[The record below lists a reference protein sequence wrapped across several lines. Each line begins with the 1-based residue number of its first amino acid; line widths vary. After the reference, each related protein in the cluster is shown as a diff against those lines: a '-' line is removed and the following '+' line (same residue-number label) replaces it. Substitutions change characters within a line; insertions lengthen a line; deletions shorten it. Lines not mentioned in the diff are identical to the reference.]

1 MKISGRHLIVL
12 IAMCGLLA
20 SGIGLL
26 TNVGGLFFSPICE
39 EFGIMKGAASMT
51 LTIANVSLAIGGLFV
66 PRLLSE
72 RTLKPMLI
80 IATAVLAA
88 STAAMSLCPSIFP
101 MYVLSAIR
109 GFSAG
114 LMTFVFVTTVLNRWF
129 VAGIGLATSIAMGFS
144 GVAGAIF
151 SPVVNGIIEGA
162 GWRFGF
168 VVLGILSLLLNLPA
182 ILLLPSLSPETSG
195 LKALGAEET
204 PKGPATQRKNK
215 PSIAAPSIDVTLF
228 AAAIAY
234 ALLGSA
240 LTALPQHF
248 PGMSEN
254 LGLGASVGAT
264 MLSVCMIANTVGKV
278 ALGALIDR
286 IGTKISVL
294 IYIALISIATVM
306 FLFVKSPAVLTFCAV
321 LYGLCYA
328 IATVGISMLT
338 RDAFGVDNYDRT
350 YPTISLTGNMAN
362 ACFSSVVGFMYDF
375 SGGYA
380 STLIMFCLML
390 AATAA
395 IVLFVYA
402 RKPRPSLA

>member
-12 IAMCGLLA
+12 VAMCGLLA
-20 SGIGLL
+20 SGVGLV
-26 TNVGGLFFSPICE
+26 TNVGGLFFTPICD
-39 EFGIMKGAASMT
+39 EFGIMKGAASMM
-51 LTIANVSLAIGGLFV
+51 LTIANISLAIGGLFV
-66 PRLLSE
+66 PRILNE

-80 IATAVLAA
+80 VATAVLAA

-109 GFSAG
+109 GLSAG

-129 VAGIGLATSIAMGFS
+129 IAGIGLATSIAMGFS

-168 VVLGILSLLLNLPA
+168 VVLGVLSLVLNLPA
-182 ILLLPSLSPETSG
+182 ILLLPSLNPETSG
-195 LKALGAEET
+195 LQPLGAESAPRPT
-204 PKGPATQRKNK
+204 TAKKK
-215 PSIAAPSIDVTLF
+215 VSVAAPSIDMVLF
-228 AAAIAY
+228 GAAIAY

-294 IYIALISIATVM
+294 IYLVLIAVATVM
-306 FLFVKSPAVLTFCAV
+306 FLFVKSPVVLTFCAV

-350 YPTISLTGNMAN
+350 YPTISLTGNIAN

-375 SGGYA
+375 SGGYT

-390 AATAA
+390 AACAA

-402 RKPRPSLA
+402 RKPQPKLA